1 MVVRGTITGLHD
13 PGGASSAR
21 LVTYEV
27 AVAEVFK
34 GKSTATTSL
43 RSAAFGA
50 SCGIEVQEGPEYLL
64 FARRVGSDLRTGLC
78 DGTRPVSDQLVTDV
92 EAVTGPGTPVDAPTS
107 TTSPAATPTGTTLAG
122 STRPHGPGVALPLGV
137 GAAGALLA
145 PRCPRCGGDAAVQPT
160 RADGPPDSVFGGAR
174 TPRSQLSAFRAP
186 FRPRAGNSLAQCLET
201 GSVSSSSSP
210 CARLGAMQGPT
221 TVHAHPPKPLTLNIS
236 R

>member
-1 MVVRGTITGLHD
+1 MKRVLLEVPLFLGLVVAFFLVAPAPVAHACSCAMRGTEQQVAQADVVVRGTITGRRD

-34 GKSTATTSL
+34 GKSTATTSM
-43 RSAAFGA
+43 RSPAFGA

-92 EAVTGPGTPVDAPTS
+92 EAVTGPGIPVDAPTS
-107 TTSPAATPTGTTLAG
+107 TTSPEATPTGTTLAS
-122 STRPHGPGVALPLGV
+122 STRPDGPGVALPLGV

-145 PRCPRCGGDAAVQPT
+145 TA
-160 RADGPPDSVFGGAR
+160 
-174 TPRSQLSAFRAP
+174 LSALWWRRRGPADQSR
-186 FRPRAGNSLAQCLET
+186 RPT
-201 GSVSSSSSP
+201 
-210 CARLGAMQGPT
+210 
-221 TVHAHPPKPLTLNIS
+221 
-236 R
+236 